1 MKHVLMALACLL
13 FASVSCLAGEK
24 TQKVNINDRFDAIN
38 VSSVVKVVY
47 TVAPKTEVKIKADE
61 TVINKVKI
69 GVVKTGKSSV
79 LNVATENL
87 DNFNGEIVVNI
98 KAPAVRAVNVAGASD
113 FIVNGSY
120 SVGELAVNASG
131 AADVRF
137 HDVNASRIA
146 VSAVG
151 DADVKFGNVMAEQV
165 ALNASG
171 TGEVKVKLYQG
182 NELAANATGAS
193 EIKIDNV
200 AITSLAVNTSGTA
213 EVEIAGRAS
222 QIALNASG
230 HSEIDLSKLPA
241 NIGSVHASDDSE
253 IKCYVAN
260 LRQETADSAII
271 RNIK

>member
-13 FASVSCLAGEK
+13 FSFISCSAGEK

-38 VSSVVKVVY
+38 VSSTVKVVY

-61 TVINKVKI
+61 TIIDKVKI
-69 GVVKTGKSSV
+69 GVVKNGKSSV

-87 DNFNGEIVVNI
+87 DNFNGEIVVNV
-98 KAPAVRAVNVAGASD
+98 KAPAVHIVNVAGAANFS
-113 FIVNGSY
+113 VNGPCAVS
-120 SVGELAVNASG
+120 ELAVNASG
-131 AADVRF
+131 TADVRF

-146 VSAVG
+146 VSVAG
-151 DADVKFGNVMAEQV
+151 AADVKFGNVMAEQV

-182 NELAANATGAS
+182 NELAVNAAGAA
-193 EIKIDNV
+193 EIDIDNV

-230 HSEIDLSKLPA
+230 HSEIDLSKLSA
-241 NIGSVHASDDSE
+241 NIGNVHASDTAE
-253 IKCYVAN
+253 IKCHVAN
-260 LRQETADSAII
+260 LSQETTGSAKV